1 MSVESTSRESNNLF
15 MKDNPMATN
24 AGVWIDHRK
33 AVLVRMTESGEEIRE
48 ISSKVDKPYQPP
60 TGPASKQPGRPSGFV
75 PEDVQEHKTMNQ
87 LNVFYDEVLTSLHG
101 ADALLI
107 LGPGEA
113 KGEFHKRLK
122 SKKFACGSVEV
133 ETTDQLTD
141 PQIAAH
147 VREHFSMQN
156 QQVRKADAAQQ
167 RTTKSN

>member
-1 MSVESTSRESNNLF
+1 
-15 MKDNPMATN
+15 MATN

-33 AVLVRMTESGEEIRE
+33 AVLVRITESGEEVRE
-48 ISSKVDKPYQPP
+48 ISSQLDKPYQPP

-75 PEDVQEHKTMNQ
+75 AEDVHDRKIMSQ

-101 ADALLI
+101 VESLLI

-122 SKKFACGSVEV
+122 NKKFACQTVEV

-147 VREHFSMQN
+147 VRQHF
-156 QQVRKADAAQQ
+156 A
-167 RTTKSN
+167 TTKNPA

>member
-1 MSVESTSRESNNLF
+1 MTYGKHKPSFIEPELERHIMT
-15 MKDNPMATN
+15 TQ

-48 ISSKVDKPYQPP
+48 ISSKVDKAYQPP

-75 PEDVQEHKTMNQ
+75 PEDVQEHKLMSQ

-101 ADALLI
+101 ANSLLI

-122 SKKFACGSVEV
+122 SKKFPCGTVEV

-141 PQIAAH
+141 PQIAAY
-147 VREHFSMQN
+147 VREHFATMKHS
-156 QQVRKADAAQQ
+156 
-167 RTTKSN
+167 T

>member
-1 MSVESTSRESNNLF
+1 
-15 MKDNPMATN
+15 MATN

-33 AVLVRMTESGEEIRE
+33 AVLVRMTDHGEEIRE
-48 ISSKVDKPYQPP
+48 ISSKVDKAYQPP

-75 PEDVQEHKTMNQ
+75 AEDVQEHKLMSQ

-101 ADALLI
+101 ANSLLI
-107 LGPGEA
+107 IGPGEA

-122 SKKFACGSVEV
+122 NKKFACITVEV

-147 VREHFSMQN
+147 VRKHFATN
-156 QQVRKADAAQQ
+156 
-167 RTTKSN
+167 SNPV